1 MNELQLKLDL
11 FRIKLARMRERAIQA
26 VAWHLPR
33 ELVKWCAVRV
43 MAHATVGPYSNQ
55 VVGDLKAMD
64 ALNRWD
70 R

>member
-1 MNELQLKLDL
+1 MTELHLKLDL
-11 FRIKLARMRERAIQA
+11 FRIKLAHMRERAIQA

-33 ELVKWCAVRV
+33 EFVMWCAVRV
-43 MAHATVGPYSNQ
+43 MAHATVGPYGNQ

-70 R
+70 E